1 MEESNPNPTSDWM
14 VKLPHMAKEMEK
26 ELYRVA
32 ETREVYSDLSTLRER
47 LRQVATT
54 LGSDDVEQQR
64 QRTRRDT
71 YRRSRNVGLAAP
83 QNPGNV
89 RPREEEQSR
98 NVRNVRRRIALP
110 SEETITIH
118 VRIVPDDILG
128 AIFGGGSG
136 NIHEFVHHHL
146 RMLGPL
152 LGGHGNIQEFLNY
165 LMENDPNR
173 HGAPPASAT
182 VVENLPL
189 LTITDDHVSRK
200 DECSVCRDV
209 FTVGAQVKEM
219 PCKHLFCPSCIEP
232 WLKEHNSCPNC
243 RDELPTDDVD
253 YEERKRE
260 RVI

>member
-1 MEESNPNPTSDWM
+1 M

-54 LGSDDVEQQR
+54 LADNDFPSSPPSVIVGQR
-64 QRTRRDT
+64 RR
-71 YRRSRNVGLAAP
+71 RRESESSR
-83 QNPGNV
+83 NV
-89 RPREEEQSR
+89 RPRTQATSQNQRPRAE
-98 NVRNVRRRIALP
+98 NL
-110 SEETITIH
+110 ITIH
-118 VRIVPDDILG
+118 VRILPPDMLDSL
-128 AIFGGGSG
+128 FGGHG
-136 NIHEFVHHHL
+136 HL
-146 RMLGPL
+146 RMLRPL
-152 LGGHGNIQEFLNY
+152 LEGHGNIEELLNH
-165 LMENDPNR
+165 LMEHDPNR

-189 LTITDDHVSRK
+189 LTITDDHVTRK

-232 WLKEHNSCPNC
+232 WLKDHNSCPNC

>member
-1 MEESNPNPTSDWM
+1 
-14 VKLPHMAKEMEK
+14 MAKEMEK

-54 LGSDDVEQQR
+54 LGGDDVEQQR
-64 QRTRRDT
+64 QRRRRDIERT
-71 YRRSRNVGLAAP
+71 YLRSRNVELAAP

-98 NVRNVRRRIALP
+98 NVRNVRRRIAMP

-118 VRIVPDDILG
+118 VRIVPDD
-128 AIFGGGSG
+128 
-136 NIHEFVHHHL
+136 IHEFVHHHL

-152 LGGHGNIQEFLNY
+152 LGGHGNIQELLNH

-189 LTITDDHVSRK
+189 LTITDDHVTRK

-232 WLKEHNSCPNC
+232 WLKDHNSCPNC
-243 RDELPTDDVD
+243 RNELPTDDVD

-260 RVI
+260 RV